1 MRTFPRTPRPA
12 ALIFLAAILLAEPAS
27 GEQVRVMTAGGMAAA
42 HVALAPQFERA
53 TGHTVVT
60 DATSTGIGRDSIA
73 SRVRRGEPV
82 DLLILTRDAIDEL
95 ISEGKVVAASRVDL
109 ARSSIG
115 MAVRRGAPKPDI
127 SSVEALKRTLL
138 QAKSIAY
145 SAQVSGVY
153 LSTELFPRLGI
164 SDEVMKKSKRVDV
177 GRVGTVIARGEA
189 EIGFQQ
195 ISEVLEVPGIDY
207 VGPLPAEVQRVTV
220 FSAGVAVGA
229 TNPEAAQALIEFLT
243 SPKGM
248 EGMAKS
254 GLDPIS
260 RP

>member
-1 MRTFPRTPRPA
+1 MSRLA
-12 ALIFLAAILLAEPAS
+12 ALILSATVVLAGSAS

-42 HVALAPQFERA
+42 HLAVAPQFERA
-53 TGHTVVT
+53 TGHMVVT
-60 DATSTGIGRDSIA
+60 DATSTGIGPDSIA

-82 DLLILTRDAIDEL
+82 DVLILTRTGIDEL

-115 MAVRRGAPKPDI
+115 IAVRRGMPKPDI

-164 SDEVMKKSKRVDV
+164 VDDVMKKSKRVDV

-195 ISEVLEVPGIDY
+195 ISELLEVPGIDY

-220 FSAGVAVGA
+220 FSAGVAAGA
-229 TNPEAAQALIEFLT
+229 RNPDAARALIEFLT
-243 SPKGM
+243 SPRGIDTM
-248 EGMAKS
+248 VKS

>member
-1 MRTFPRTPRPA
+1 MSRLA
-12 ALIFLAAILLAEPAS
+12 ALILSATVVLAGSAS

-42 HVALAPQFERA
+42 HLAVAPQFERA
-53 TGHTVVT
+53 TGHMVVT
-60 DATSTGIGRDSIA
+60 DATSTGIGPDSIA

-82 DLLILTRDAIDEL
+82 DVLILTRTGIDEL

-115 MAVRRGAPKPDI
+115 MAVRRGMPKPDI

-164 SDEVMKKSKRVDV
+164 VDDVMKKSKRVDV

-195 ISEVLEVPGIDY
+195 ISELLEVPGIDY

-220 FSAGVAVGA
+220 FSAGVAAGA
-229 TNPEAAQALIEFLT
+229 RNPDAARALIEFLT
-243 SPKGM
+243 SPRGIDTM
-248 EGMAKS
+248 VKS

>member
-1 MRTFPRTPRPA
+1 MPRLA
-12 ALIFLAAILLAEPAS
+12 ALICSATVLLAGSAS
-27 GEQVRVMTAGGMAAA
+27 GEQVRVMSAGGMAAA
-42 HVALAPQFERA
+42 HLALVPQFERA

-82 DLLILTRDAIDEL
+82 DVLILVRAAIDEL
-95 ISEGKVVAASRVDL
+95 IDEGRVAAASRVDL

-115 MAVRRGAPKPDI
+115 MAVRRAAPKPDI

-138 QAKSIAY
+138 QAQSIAY

-164 SDEVMKKSKRVDV
+164 ADAVMKKSKRVDV

-195 ISEVLEVPGIDY
+195 ISELLEVPGIDY
-207 VGPLPAEVQRVTV
+207 VGPLPADVQRVTV
-220 FSAGVAVGA
+220 FSAGVAAGA
-229 TNPEAAQALIEFLT
+229 RHPDAARALIEFLV
-243 SPKGM
+243 SPSGM
-248 EGMAKS
+248 DVMAKS
-254 GLDPIS
+254 VLDPIS